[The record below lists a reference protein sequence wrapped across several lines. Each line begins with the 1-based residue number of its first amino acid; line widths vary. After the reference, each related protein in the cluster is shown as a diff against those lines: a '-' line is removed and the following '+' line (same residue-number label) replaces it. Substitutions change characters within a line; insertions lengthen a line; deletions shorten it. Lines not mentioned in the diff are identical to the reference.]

1 MLYCTHTPQI
11 AGLHDKGRIQ
21 PMKATRSDIA
31 LSAYLPACTTTPE
44 QIPVTYTVG
53 GKTYRGFPA
62 AFSPKVNRRRID
74 SAISESI
81 YTATTPEGLTL
92 RAECIEYRDYAV
104 TDWVMY
110 ITNDSAE
117 NSPIISDWH
126 FDLALPAESPTLYHG
141 NGDT

>member
-44 QIPVTYTVG
+44 QIPVTYTIG

-62 AFSPKVNRRRID
+62 ALSPKVTRRRID
-74 SAISESI
+74 SAISE
-81 YTATTPEGLTL
+81 A
-92 RAECIEYRDYAV
+92 
-104 TDWVMY
+104 
-110 ITNDSAE
+110 IT
-117 NSPIISDWH
+117 
-126 FDLALPAESPTLYHG
+126 FKL
-141 NGDT
+141 